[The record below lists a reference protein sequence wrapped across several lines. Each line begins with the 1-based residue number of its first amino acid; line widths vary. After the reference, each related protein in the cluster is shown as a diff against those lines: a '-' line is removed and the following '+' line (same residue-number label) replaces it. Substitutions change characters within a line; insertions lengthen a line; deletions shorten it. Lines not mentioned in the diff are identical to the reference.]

1 MNTELEQRLRAD
13 MEQAT
18 RDIRVP
24 QGLALKACRHSHKR
38 TITTRAVAAAG
49 TAAVLTAGTLT
60 LAEVTGAFGQPAGGS
75 QVRTTAYVISRV
87 ERALSAPDMSDMI
100 GYTRTVYPAGA
111 TLQPVPG
118 GGTAEMTIR
127 RILGRI
133 VAMGVTGSGGAGSSS
148 PRRGDYELLWAYRH
162 TTKMSVFTAT
172 GQHVF
177 DERLTVGKQSLAT
190 TVVTYPSHTWWTAQ
204 SARPEL
210 TGSASAGC
218 LPSGQIRLTGGA
230 NAWPGFIHSQ
240 LACGA
245 YTVAGRQALGGVDAL
260 RITGNSGQF
269 TLWVNPVTY
278 LPVRLQAG
286 GLIQINFQ
294 WLLPTPANL
303 AMLNMPVPASFH
315 QVVPPS

>member
-24 QGLALKACRHSHKR
+24 PGLALKAYRHSHKR
-38 TITTRAVAAAG
+38 TMTTRAVVAAG

-87 ERALSAPDMSDMI
+87 ERALSAPDMSNMV
-100 GYTRTVYPAGA
+100 GYTRTVYPAGT

-118 GGTAEMTIR
+118 G
-127 RILGRI
+127 LN
-133 VAMGVTGSGGAGSSS
+133 GSGGPRTSS
-148 PRRGDYELLWAYRH
+148 PRWGAYELLWAYHH
-162 TTKMSVFTAT
+162 TTKMSGFTAT
-172 GQHVF
+172 GQRVF
-177 DERLTVGKQSLAT
+177 DEQLTVGKQSLAT
-190 TVVTYPSHTWWTAQ
+190 TVVAYPSHTWWTSQ
-204 SARPEL
+204 SARPAV

-218 LPSGQIRLTGGA
+218 LPAGQIRLSGGP
-230 NAWPGFIHSQ
+230 NAWPAFIHSQ

-260 RITGNSGQF
+260 RITGSSGQF

-278 LPVRLQAG
+278 LPMRLQEG
-286 GLIQINFQ
+286 GLIRINFQ
-294 WLLPTPANL
+294 WLPPTPANL
-303 AMLNMPVPASFH
+303 AMLNLAVPASFH